1 MNELFKMDIF
11 FVVATITI
19 VIVGILVCVVLV
31 YVARFLNTANRIAND
46 VQEETES
53 IRADLSEMRHD
64 IKRGLRFVPLFSFFG
79 KTAKRLSST
88 KKKSKSKPK
97 S

>member
-1 MNELFKMDIF
+1 MDIF
-11 FVVATITI
+11 FVVATIAL

-31 YVARFLNTANRIAND
+31 YVARFLNTANRIA
-46 VQEETES
+46 VEVEEETGA
-53 IRADLSEMRHD
+53 IRADIDEMRD
-64 IKRGLRFVPLFSFFG
+64 GIKRGLRFVPLFSFFG

-88 KKKSKSKPK
+88 KKKSKPK

>member
-1 MNELFKMDIF
+1 MNEFLKMDVF
-11 FVVATITI
+11 FVVTTIAV
-19 VIVGILVCVVLV
+19 VIVGVLVCVVLF
-31 YVARFLNTANRIAND
+31 YLAQFLKTANRIATE
-46 VQEETES
+46 VEEETGA
-53 IRADLSEMRHD
+53 IRADLDEMRSG

-88 KKKSKSKPK
+88 KKKSKPK

>member
-1 MNELFKMDIF
+1 MDIF
-11 FVVATITI
+11 FVVATIAL

-31 YVARFLNTANRIAND
+31 YVARFLNTANRIA
-46 VQEETES
+46 VEVEEETEA
-53 IRADLSEMRHD
+53 IRADLDEMRGG

-88 KKKSKSKPK
+88 KKKSKPK